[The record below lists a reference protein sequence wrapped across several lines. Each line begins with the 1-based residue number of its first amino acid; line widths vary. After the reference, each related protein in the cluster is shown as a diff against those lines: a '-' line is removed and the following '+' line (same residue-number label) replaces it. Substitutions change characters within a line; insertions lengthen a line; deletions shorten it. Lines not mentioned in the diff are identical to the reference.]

1 MTVFDWDEVNLG
13 HIEKH
18 GFTPEDAEAAIL
30 DSTRVSSF
38 AKQNAGG
45 EKRFGVIGRGINGD
59 ILHVV
64 FVIRGGKVRPFHLRE
79 ANVTE
84 KRRYRR

>member
-1 MTVFDWDEVNLG
+1 MVVFDRDEANLE

-18 GFTPEDAEAAIL
+18 GFTPKDAEVAIL
-30 DSTRVSSF
+30 DSSRISSF
-38 AKQNAGG
+38 AKQSEND
-45 EKRFGVIGRGINGD
+45 EKRFGIVGRSAGGA

-64 FVIRGGKVRPFHLRE
+64 FVIRNGRVRPFHLRE
-79 ANVTE
+79 ANAAE